1 MHRYRRVTSQPGA
14 LRSVVKQPHW
24 VTARAADAKPLHNW
38 TREPLPAQA
47 VARKGAG
54 DQMRRVFV
62 VDTHK
67 RPLDPVH
74 PGTARWLLTTGQAA
88 VWRREPFT
96 IILKRAVPE
105 AQPAPLRL
113 KLDPGSKVTGIA
125 VVDDATGQAGWAAE
139 LTHRGQ
145 RIHDALLAA

>member
-14 LRSVVKQPHW
+14 LRSVVKQAHG
-24 VTARAADAKPLHNW
+24 VTARAADTKPLHNW

-47 VARKGAG
+47 EARKGTG
-54 DQMRRVFV
+54 GTMRSVFI
-62 VDTHK
+62 VDPHK

-88 VWRREPFT
+88 VWRREPFP

-105 AQPAPLRL
+105 AQPMSLRI
-113 KLDPGSKVTGIA
+113 KLDPGSK
-125 VVDDATGQAGWAAE
+125 D
-139 LTHRGQ
+139 
-145 RIHDALLAA
+145 